1 VHGLLICSAAGR
13 QTVNRSSYIASA
25 GTLSRYDRSAVLRV
39 MHELSAGFSERLDES
54 PPATEI
60 QRFQEVDACM
70 DVQKAVLS
78 LSERSES
85 VSSVSLECHL
95 FTSAKERRSIWKV
108 VKPDGRLPPLA

>member
-78 LSERSES
+78 LGQNQCLLFPLSAT
-85 VSSVSLECHL
+85 SSLL
-95 FTSAKERRSIWKV
+95 RRKDV
-108 VKPDGRLPPLA
+108 RFGK